1 MDPMRNIYDK
11 RAELASIYVSDK
23 DRTEKLRLIM
33 QKQLNREVSYEEA
46 QKAAIDLIDFY
57 KTLAQGKKIVLGGI
71 RNKARWKEGRL

>member
-1 MDPMRNIYDK
+1 MRNIYDK

>member
-1 MDPMRNIYDK
+1 MNPMRNIYDK

-33 QKQLNREVSYEEA
+33 QKQLNREVSYDEA
-46 QKAAIDLIDFY
+46 QKAATDLIDFY

-71 RNKARWKEGRL
+71 RNKARWKEAQS